1 MDAFLDW
8 VNSNEPC
15 TPLQAAAVIV
25 AFAAVTII
33 NLTISV
39 MFTGR
44 GQRQGN
50 NEQTGE

>member
-1 MDAFLDW
+1 MSAFLDW

-44 GQRQGN
+44 GQRNTN
-50 NEQTGE
+50 NETKGN